1 MPAAGRSAA
10 PQRSAEP
17 GLPVAVKLA
26 GGDTCPL
33 APRFHEAVAKR
44 LGLPTGPPKNFL
56 PNLLWFLWF
65 SERYKFFGSRGRPIG
80 VPGRSIP
87 APYQFAANDG

>member
-33 APRFHEAVAKR
+33 APRFH
-44 LGLPTGPPKNFL
+44 
-56 PNLLWFLWF
+56 
-65 SERYKFFGSRGRPIG
+65 
-80 VPGRSIP
+80 
-87 APYQFAANDG
+87 YQFAANDG